1 MGYFSFLLRSD
12 LSSSL
17 EGAWHYMLKFL
28 VKRIIGIIPILF
40 VVSILVFLF
49 VHLIPGDP
57 ARLVAGPDATIEEIE
72 LIRNEL
78 GLDQPIHQQYISFIK
93 GIFQLDLGTS
103 MKTKRP
109 VFDEIADRFMP
120 TFWLTFWSMVWACI
134 VGLIVGVVS
143 ATKRYKWQDYVGM
156 FGAVSG
162 ISIPSFWLG
171 LLLIQIFSVKLG
183 WLPTGGLDT
192 WKGYILPSITLG
204 TGVAA
209 VIARFSR
216 SSLMDVLQEDYVRT
230 AHSKGLAN
238 KTVLWGHALKN
249 ALIPVI
255 TMTGLQFGFLLGGSV
270 VTETVFTFPGLGRL
284 LIDSIAFRDYPV
296 IQAGILLFS
305 LEFILINLI
314 VDMLYGVLNPT
325 IRYE

>member
-1 MGYFSFLLRSD
+1 MVKFILKRLL
-12 LSSSL
+12 
-17 EGAWHYMLKFL
+17 
-28 VKRIIGIIPILF
+28 GIIPILIA
-40 VVSILVFLF
+40 VSILVFLF
-49 VHLIPGDP
+49 IHLIPGDP
-57 ARLVAGPDATIEEIE
+57 ARLVAGHDATIEEIN
-72 LIRNEL
+72 LIRKEL
-78 GLDQPIHQQYISFIK
+78 GLDKPMHQQYISFIK
-93 GIFQLDLGTS
+93 GVVQLDLGTS

-109 VFDEIADRFMP
+109 VFQEIAFRFMP
-120 TFWLTFWSMVWACI
+120 TFWLTFWSMVWASVI
-134 VGLIVGVVS
+134 GLIIGVIS
-143 ATKRYKWQDYVGM
+143 ATKRNKWQDYLGM

-162 ISIPSFWLG
+162 ISVPSFWLG
-171 LLLIQIFSVKLG
+171 LLLIQLFSVKLG
-183 WLPTGGLDT
+183 WFPTGGLDS
-192 WKGYILPSITLG
+192 WKGYVLPSFTLG

-230 AHSKGLAN
+230 AHSKGLAR

-270 VTETVFTFPGLGRL
+270 VTETVFSFPGIGRL

-305 LEFILINLI
+305 LEFILINLL
-314 VDMLYGVLNPT
+314 VDILYGVLNPT